1 MTTKTFPIPVY
12 VSDSANQ
19 EEPEVL
25 GVPDTVASFRMPE
38 YSGNAD
44 KSSAAACCRF
54 FREITHLM
62 GDGTSVLCK
71 SFSGLSSEA
80 VAFIRDM
87 LGEGEVSIR
96 VRTKGTIYDEI
107 RIRESR
113 FVGVWLVRFLKQGRS
128 VAEHLEVAPIPD
140 CVRDALNAIRQKEL
154 FAVAVPKEAMNSPS
168 VLTELKERLK
178 NFDGNTIS
186 APIILS
192 SLPMTP
198 ADQTVIDAAVGRGP
212 VRIVSEGMGT
222 CCIESCGVRNLWKIQ
237 YFGSAPAKRMTL
249 NMLSVCDIP
258 EEALAS
264 PEDLEDSKKRLTEVI
279 RWIEESWQLT
289 ELR

>member
-12 VSDSANQ
+12 ISDSENL

-71 SFSGLSSEA
+71 SFSGLTAES

-96 VRTKGTIYDEI
+96 VQTKGPVYDEI

-113 FVGVWLVRFLKQGRS
+113 FVGVWLVRFFKQGRS

-178 NFDGNTIS
+178 NIDANAANT
-186 APIILS
+186 PIILS
-192 SLPMTP
+192 SLPMTK
-198 ADQTVIDAAVGRGP
+198 ADQTVIDAALGHGP

-237 YFGSAPAKRMTL
+237 YFGSAPAKRMAL

-258 EEALAS
+258 EEALAAS
-264 PEDLEDSKKRLTEVI
+264 EDIKDSKKRLTEVI
-279 RWIEESWQLT
+279 RWIEESWKLAGP
-289 ELR
+289 R